1 MCCLTISSY
10 KPGLALTSQGYM
22 EGQEYHWTAGALFG
36 LGRVTAVAEGSGR
49 AAGALLLGAAGGF
62 VSIGSACQAGKAC

>member
-1 MCCLTISSY
+1 
-10 KPGLALTSQGYM
+10 M

-49 AAGALLLGAAGGF
+49 AAGALLLGAAG
-62 VSIGSACQAGKAC
+62 AL